1 MHALQTSDKSKAS
14 ILFTVLICGL
24 GYFVDIYDLILF
36 SVVRVESLT
45 GIGIPPE
52 EVLFVG
58 ESILRSQMIGML
70 LGGIL
75 FGILA
80 DKRGRLSILLGSILL
95 YSLMSI
101 ANAFVSSASL
111 YAVLRFF
118 SGIGLAGELGVAVT
132 LVAEIM
138 PKASRGYGT
147 TIVAAMGILGA
158 VWAFAVHTMF
168 DWRAA
173 YVVGGVMGLVL
184 LVLRVRVQES
194 GMFRRSE
201 AVPVSRGNM
210 LMLFSP
216 KRLLLYVS
224 CITIGVPI
232 WYIVGILVSFSPEF
246 SREGG
251 SVGTVVAGQS
261 IMWAYVGL
269 AAGDLASG
277 VISQWI
283 KSRRLSI
290 LFFLLISGTASWWY
304 LATTNKSEALTYLQ
318 CSMLGFTAGYWAVF
332 VTTSAEQFG
341 TNLRATVATTV
352 PNFVRG
358 ALAPALLAFRFFA
371 TGGLPEVGAVY
382 ENRPLASSAFIV
394 GVFTFAVAIVGWMFL
409 RESYGKELEYLET

>member
-1 MHALQTSDKSKAS
+1 MHSSDKSKS
-14 ILFTVLICGL
+14 GILFTVLICGL

-45 GIGIPPE
+45 SIGVRLE
-52 EVLFVG
+52 DVLLVS
-58 ESILRSQMIGML
+58 ESIMRSQMIGML

-101 ANAFVSSASL
+101 ANAFVSSTSL

-132 LVAEIM
+132 LVAEVM

-147 TIVAAMGILGA
+147 TIVASMGILGA

-168 DWRAA
+168 DWRPA
-173 YVVGGVMGLVL
+173 YVVGGVMGLIL
-184 LVLRVRVQES
+184 LVMRVRVQES
-194 GMFRRSE
+194 SMFRLSE
-201 AVPVSRGNM
+201 RALVRRGNM

-216 KRLLLYVS
+216 KRLLLYIS
-224 CITIGVPI
+224 CIAIGVPI
-232 WYIVGILVSFSPEF
+232 WYIIGILVSFSPEL

-261 IMWAYVGL
+261 IMWAYLGL
-269 AAGDLASG
+269 AAGDLLSG
-277 VISQWI
+277 LISQWL

-290 LFFLLISGTASWWY
+290 LFF
-304 LATTNKSEALTYLQ
+304 
-318 CSMLGFTAGYWAVF
+318 
-332 VTTSAEQFG
+332 
-341 TNLRATVATTV
+341 
-352 PNFVRG
+352 
-358 ALAPALLAFRFFA
+358 
-371 TGGLPEVGAVY
+371 
-382 ENRPLASSAFIV
+382 
-394 GVFTFAVAIVGWMFL
+394 
-409 RESYGKELEYLET
+409 